1 MKKTLTLLVFFSLEY
16 FLGTLQIHKKY
27 DDFEFVE
34 GEQYYLI
41 SGPQHFA
48 A

>member
-1 MKKTLTLLVFFSLEY
+1 MKKILTLLVFFSLEY

-27 DDFEFVE
+27 DDLEFVE
-34 GEQYYLI
+34 GGQLYLI
-41 SGPQHFA
+41 SGPTHFA